1 VTNWTDIYAGQ
12 VEDVRDGLAAGP
24 VVLSGV
30 PGAGRVALAAE
41 LGAGRALL
49 ELRPARAGTAEGLR
63 ADAARDLV
71 RLFDVVGEGR
81 VSRAE
86 FRTLIANAFKS
97 KARDAL
103 AVAEGAPDGDLSF
116 GDIVEAIPS
125 RALVVVHDAH
135 LLADGWAERALW
147 TLRSRWQQSDP
158 PWLVLLTR
166 PWHER
171 ALTGR
176 DAALFGFARVFEL
189 TPPDIGRWAELGDYR
204 VAPDDLAWLLE
215 QTRGLPR
222 PTLAALARLRIQGP
236 DMRAAWAV
244 QVAEARPTAQ
254 WVDRLAHGLHP
265 YGPRLLSAIA
275 GNRPVYPAVPGAR
288 TDAIAAALRVMRDHD
303 LIYQP
308 IRRRWAISDPA
319 LVSHLAPMGMP
330 PSRETT
336 TAELP

>member
-1 VTNWTDIYAGQ
+1 VTSWTEIYASQ

-30 PGAGRVALAAE
+30 PGCGRVALAAE
-41 LGAGRALL
+41 LGAGRPLL

-71 RLFDVVGEGR
+71 RLFDVVVDGR
-81 VSRAE
+81 VSRAQ
-86 FRTLIANAFKS
+86 FRTLIAEAFKS

-103 AVAEGAPDGDLSF
+103 AVAEGTPDGDLSF

-135 LLADGWAERALW
+135 LLAEAWAERALW
-147 TLRSRWQQSDP
+147 TLRARWQQSDP

-166 PWHER
+166 PWHES

-176 DAALFGFARVFEL
+176 DAAFFGFARAFEL
-189 TPPDIGRWAELGDYR
+189 IPPDIGRWAELGDYR
-204 VAPDDLAWLLE
+204 VAPDDLTWLLE

-236 DMRAAWAV
+236 DVRAAWAV

-265 YGPRLLSAIA
+265 YGPRLLAAIA
-275 GNRPVYPAVPGAR
+275 GRRPVYPAVPGAR
-288 TDAIAAALRVMRDHD
+288 TDAIAAALRAMRDHD

-308 IRRRWAISDPA
+308 IRRRWVIADPA
-319 LVSHLAPMGMP
+319 LVSHLASMATTPA
-330 PSRETT
+330 RETT
-336 TAELP
+336 TAERP